1 MSLSL
6 KKSKV
11 ILEIQLSLHK
21 IFNVRGCELVTTLLK
36 VDLVIK
42 RPSLALQP
50 QIAKFDESWYKHE
63 TL

>member
-1 MSLSL
+1 MSASL

-21 IFNVRGCELVTTLLK
+21 IFNVKGCELVTTLLK

-50 QIAKFDESWYKHE
+50 QIA
-63 TL
+63 